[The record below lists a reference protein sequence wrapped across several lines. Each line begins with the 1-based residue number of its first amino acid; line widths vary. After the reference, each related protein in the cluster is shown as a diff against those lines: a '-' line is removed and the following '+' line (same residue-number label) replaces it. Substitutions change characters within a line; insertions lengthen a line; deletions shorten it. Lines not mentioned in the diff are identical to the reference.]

1 MCFVVQCEVLFLNVH
16 LICDVTFYSV
26 SYDVFI
32 IGMVFSANYKGVSS
46 IIINYLRFGKK
57 YLRFDNRLNCNG
69 DKFGY

>member
-1 MCFVVQCEVLFLNVH
+1 M
-16 LICDVTFYSV
+16 TFYSV

-32 IGMVFSANYKGVSS
+32 VGMVFSANYKGVSS